1 MPPETIALFV
11 PSLGASGAE
20 RVAVNLGRA
29 LVQAG
34 RRVDLVV
41 AQAQGNLLHQLPAG
55 VRLIDLESSRVLYSL
70 PGLVRYLRRERPI
83 GLISFMDHANIV
95 ALLARA
101 LAGRSTHVVV
111 TVHNT
116 LSVATGKSNNRR
128 SKLLPLLIRA
138 FYPLADQVI
147 AVSQGAADD
156 LVRTAGLPPERV
168 AVIFNPVITPDLLAA
183 RNAAPPHPWL
193 EDGQPPVVLGVGRL
207 TAQKDFP
214 TLLRA
219 FALVRRRR
227 LARLIILG
235 EGQDRPELEVLVAQL
250 GLQDDVALPGY
261 QPAVPAFMARAA
273 VFVLS
278 SAWEGLPT
286 VLIEALALTRRIV
299 STDCPSGPREILQ
312 HGRLGRLVPMHDP
325 EALGEAILTCL
336 DHPGTR
342 ASDAALEPY
351 TERAAVEL
359 YLRAVGSSEPLGSPD
374 SSIHL
379 RPVET
384 PQNYVDYES
393 A

>member
-55 VRLIDLESSRVLYSL
+55 VRLVDLESSRVLYSL
-70 PGLVRYLRRERPI
+70 PGLVTYLRRERPI

-101 LAGRSTHVVV
+101 LASRSTHVVV

-138 FYPLADQVI
+138 FYPLADQVV

-207 TAQKDFP
+207 TPQKDFP

-227 LARLIILG
+227 LARLVILG

-286 VLIEALALTRRIV
+286 VLIEALALSPRIV

-312 HGRLGRLVPMHDP
+312 HGRLGRLVPMGDP

-351 TERAAVEL
+351 TEQAAVQL
-359 YLRAVGSSEPLGSPD
+359 YLQAVGSSGPLGSPD

>member
-41 AQAQGNLLHQLPAG
+41 AEAKGNLLHQLPAG
-55 VRLIDLESSRVLYSL
+55 VRLVDLESSRVLYSL
-70 PGLVRYLRRERPI
+70 PGLVRYLRRERPF

-101 LAGRSTHVVV
+101 FASRSTHVVV

-116 LSVATGKSNNRR
+116 LSVATGKSNNFR

-168 AVIFNPVITPDLLAA
+168 AVIYNPVITPDLLAA

-193 EDGQPPVVLGVGRL
+193 EDGQSPVVLGVGRL
-207 TAQKDFP
+207 TPQKDFP

-227 LARLIILG
+227 RARLIILG
-235 EGQDRPELEVLVAQL
+235 EGPDRPELEVLVAQL

-261 QPAVPAFMARAA
+261 QPGVPAFMARAA

-312 HGRLGRLVPMHDP
+312 HGRLGRLVPMRDP

-336 DHPGTR
+336 DRPGTR
-342 ASDAALEPY
+342 ASDAALVPY
-351 TERAAVEL
+351 TEQAAVEL
-359 YLRAVGSSEPLGSPD
+359 YLRAVGSSGPLGSPD
-374 SSIHL
+374 PSIHL